1 MMKQNNDIG
10 YWLEKGCKAGSDRR
24 WHEAITSYGKAIDI
38 NSDLAET
45 YYNRAIAHIKLDN
58 DQQAIAELSK
68 AIELKPDYT
77 EAYLKRGGVYAALG
91 NHPQAI
97 GDAKLAAYFGNTS
110 AQEFLKS
117 HGIAW
122 G

>member
-1 MMKQNNDIG
+1 MIKQNTDIG
-10 YWLEKGCKAGSDRR
+10 YWLEKGCKACSDQR
-24 WHEAITSYGKAIDI
+24 WQEAITSYTKAIDL
-38 NSDLAET
+38 NSDSAEA
-45 YYNRAIAHIKLDN
+45 YYNRAIAHIKLDH
-58 DQQAIAELSK
+58 DQQAIVDLSK
-68 AIELKPDYT
+68 AIDLKPDYT
-77 EAYLKRGGVYAALG
+77 EAYFMRGGVYAALG

-117 HGIAW
+117 CGIAW